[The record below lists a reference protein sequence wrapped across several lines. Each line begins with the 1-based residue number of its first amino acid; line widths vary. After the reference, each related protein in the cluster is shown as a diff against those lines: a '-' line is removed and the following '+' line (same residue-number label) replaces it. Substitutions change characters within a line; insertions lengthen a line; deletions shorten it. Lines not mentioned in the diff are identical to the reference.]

1 MTAASIQLDI
11 AKMALSDADTRSSI
25 TAMDGS
31 DTSPEATAC
40 RLYYNYIRDQAL
52 RASRWNFAKRTID
65 LTVWKALPGT
75 PEATASATSTGLWS
89 RAFPPPPWLYSYTIP
104 VDYLY
109 ARRVIGQ
116 GSSVGLPAPPIFPY
130 TNTAVTQWMPG
141 ARFEIANDPYNL
153 TGGAL
158 ATPVKVINTDQEN
171 ALFDYTCEAND
182 ETLWDSLFV
191 QTMVSALSARLAIAI
206 SGDRSLAQLRTDQ
219 ANSILLQT
227 RVAAANEELTILDH
241 VPDWLRIRGVGG
253 NQNYDYVYPY
263 GPLFLLAP

>member
-89 RAFPPPPWLYSYTIP
+89 RAFPPPPWLYSYTIT

-109 ARRVIGQ
+109 PRRVTRQ
-116 GSSVGLPAPPIFPY
+116 GRAVGLPVLPIFRC
-130 TNTAVTQWMPG
+130 T
-141 ARFEIANDPYNL
+141 
-153 TGGAL
+153 
-158 ATPVKVINTDQEN
+158 
-171 ALFDYTCEAND
+171 
-182 ETLWDSLFV
+182 
-191 QTMVSALSARLAIAI
+191 
-206 SGDRSLAQLRTDQ
+206 
-219 ANSILLQT
+219 
-227 RVAAANEELTILDH
+227 
-241 VPDWLRIRGVGG
+241 
-253 NQNYDYVYPY
+253 
-263 GPLFLLAP
+263 